1 MKEEKGKL
9 IDIKG
14 FKERKGVS
22 KNFLDTL
29 GNQEEPE
36 ALASGGQMDKILEE
50 SNDDEKRE

>member
-1 MKEEKGKL
+1 MKEQKGKL
-9 IDIKG
+9 VDIKG

-50 SNDDEKRE
+50 SNDDEKSE